1 MSLNPNPDN
10 FVTECP
16 IKTRSRTYTL
26 DWTDGNITIFKSPDG
41 FQYDRYFDA
50 MFPDHTLQF
59 FYTGDQDNATDRTL
73 NIIVKKDE
81 NIILKVTAD

>member
-50 MFPDHTLQF
+50 MFP
-59 FYTGDQDNATDRTL
+59 
-73 NIIVKKDE
+73 
-81 NIILKVTAD
+81 IILFNFSIQEIKIMQLIEP